1 MGLAFILRTDD
12 TDIRQKEKEI
22 KKQVDSN
29 FDSNSRTICGFFL
42 AQPCEKQCFYTSK
55 ALLFACKLNA
65 FRTQY
70 QCYYNPL
77 LLN

>member
-1 MGLAFILRTDD
+1 MEKEFILRTDD

-22 KKQVDSN
+22 LKKVDSN
-29 FDSNSRTICGFFL
+29 LITRAAPSAAFFL
-42 AQPCEKQCFYTSK
+42 LSPAQKQRFYTSK

>member
-1 MGLAFILRTDD
+1 MITTVASFAA
-12 TDIRQKEKEI
+12 
-22 KKQVDSN
+22 
-29 FDSNSRTICGFFL
+29 FFL
-42 AQPCEKQCFYTSK
+42 LSPAQKQSFYTSK

-65 FRTQY
+65 FKTQY